1 MTKHP
6 LILQTHKCHRVDGD
20 HRPGFD
26 CLDDLQVI
34 NLMLY
39 LDVDSLINLGKASE
53 RLYHL
58 VCDKKVW
65 RSLLKRVEDFTTER
79 VQQLTV
85 FLEKSSS
92 SQEMRQE
99 VLREAAR
106 RLHEQVAE
114 GVPRME
120 FSVCIPGWGNP
131 SVFQMDAGLHPVPG
145 HLGYSSYAPRGP
157 WCLEQLRSLAQ
168 ALGGAKFNII
178 KFNLE
183 GIWADHLSA
192 TVLQVLAN
200 QMSSQDEMVCLKL
213 SSLVYNTYKDLEK
226 SKTFL
231 ALMQKSK
238 EWKIGLLRLY
248 SWDII
253 DLYSAAL
260 DKGHI
265 GHLELW
271 NSQMAV
277 NLDDLKRVWLTA
289 EKFTLVT
296 HYLPWREFGGGRGEN
311 PEGDWKLFLDYLASL
326 TE

>member
-1 MTKHP
+1 MDKAKVQVKFFRFACIVLDWFNCFFRPPYCPMTKHP

-114 GVPRME
+114 GSQDGVL
-120 FSVCIPGWGNP
+120 SVHSRLGQPFCLSDGCWVTPGARTPGLLSLCTKGTLVLGTAEIPGASTGG
-131 SVFQMDAGLHPVPG
+131 SQVQH
-145 HLGYSSYAPRGP
+145 HKI
-157 WCLEQLRSLAQ
+157 Q
-168 ALGGAKFNII
+168 LGG
-178 KFNLE
+178 NL
-183 GIWADHLSA
+183 GRPSFSHGAPG
-192 TVLQVLAN
+192 VG
-200 QMSSQDEMVCLKL
+200 
-213 SSLVYNTYKDLEK
+213 K
-226 SKTFL
+226 SNVKP
-231 ALMQKSK
+231 
-238 EWKIGLLRLY
+238 G
-248 SWDII
+248 
-253 DLYSAAL
+253 
-260 DKGHI
+260 
-265 GHLELW
+265 
-271 NSQMAV
+271 
-277 NLDDLKRVWLTA
+277 
-289 EKFTLVT
+289 
-296 HYLPWREFGGGRGEN
+296 
-311 PEGDWKLFLDYLASL
+311 
-326 TE
+326 